1 MLSTAIALMNQFSYR
16 KKFALLG
23 VISLM
28 SVSVLIYSLF
38 LGLDRVVEN
47 SQRQLEGLKF
57 IEPLTQLNQKLQA
70 HRGLITAILAGESNL
85 QTKVP
90 ALQENINTSLIA
102 LEQQLP
108 SYLASSN
115 LWIKINNNWNQIK
128 SHRLDTNPADI
139 YIKHSQAINY
149 LQFFKVQIADEYSLT
164 FDPNVDTFYLIDTII
179 NKQPDTVE
187 QLAQIR
193 GLGTKI
199 LIKSPVSSY
208 QMEEMRTLLAKQ
220 EASQRHLDA
229 NFNKIADFN
238 RDIAR
243 SIRRSTKENALAS
256 QKVVKLVKNHIFNP
270 DPSMQAATFFKQTTF
285 AINRS
290 YLEVYNILLP
300 LAEMM
305 IAEHL
310 REAQHILLF
319 SISISILLML
329 IVFYLGFGIYLS
341 MNTNIQAL
349 SRALEKFSQGELQE
363 RIILESNDELNE
375 IGNSFNQLA
384 ERITDLIDASEHSNK
399 KLQQVLDS
407 LLTMTAILEPDGT
420 LDFANTPPL
429 QLAGLNMDDIM
440 GKKFWDCPWFV
451 FDKSIRNQI
460 RQDCR
465 LAAQGESI
473 EREIEFNFTG
483 KRIWVD
489 FSVHPV
495 LNDDQT
501 PLFLVAEARDATRRR
516 IAEEHSKRNQKMNA
530 LGKLVGGIA
539 HDYNNMLGVI
549 LGYAELMEMINADQ
563 PDMGNYI
570 NEIIRA
576 GERGRA
582 LTRKML
588 AFSKS
593 ESSNPTACHI
603 NETLLSLKDM
613 LSKSMTAAINLQ
625 YDLCS
630 NPGAVWMDVNEF
642 EDAILNLCINA
653 KYAMPQGG
661 VLTITTQN
669 VFLNRDQAQL
679 MGLTANDYVLLSIT
693 DTGIGMDQETQIHI
707 FDPFFT
713 TKGDAGNGLGLSQ
726 VFGFMERSGGAIS
739 VQSRLNKGSQFNL
752 YFPRYH
758 EPLTTSEPVDKLS
771 EPQLTGDECILVVD
785 DEPALRELANQL
797 LTQFGYKVLTAPSG
811 SVALNILAAQP
822 VDLMLSDVIMPNMN
836 GYELAKQVALKY
848 PNVKIQLASGFNDT
862 DLMDSEQ
869 YLRDNLLHKPYS
881 SKELLIRIRFL
892 LDGYLLPSPTS
903 KN

>member
-70 HRGLITAILAGESNL
+70 HRGLITAIFTGDTNL

-90 ALQENINTSLIA
+90 ALEENINKSLQE
-102 LEQQLP
+102 LESQLP

-128 SHRLDTNPADI
+128 ARRLDTNAADI
-139 YIKHSQAINY
+139 YVKHSQAINY
-149 LQFFKVQIADEYSLT
+149 LQFFKVQIADEYALT

-179 NKQPDTVE
+179 NKQSETIE

-193 GLGTKI
+193 GVGTNI
-199 LIKSPVSSY
+199 LVNASVASH
-208 QMEEMRTLLAKQ
+208 QMEEMRSLLAKL

-243 SIRRSTKENALAS
+243 PIRRSAKEIALSS
-256 QKVVKLVKNHIFNP
+256 QKVVKLVKNHIFIP
-270 DPSMQAATFFKQTTF
+270 DSSMQAEVFFRQTSI
-285 AINRS
+285 AINHS
-290 YLEVYNILLP
+290 YLEVYNALLP
-300 LAEMM
+300 FAENM
-305 IAEHL
+305 INEHL

-341 MNTNIQAL
+341 MNTSIQSL
-349 SRALEKFSQGELQE
+349 SQALEKFSQGELSE
-363 RIILESNDELNE
+363 RIVLESDDELNE

-384 ERITDLIDASEHSNK
+384 ERITHLIDASEHSKK

-429 QLAGLNMDDIM
+429 QLSGLTMNDVM
-440 GKKFWDCPWFV
+440 GQKLWQCPWFA
-451 FDKSIRNQI
+451 FDASIQDQI
-460 RQDCR
+460 RLDCER
-465 LAAQGESI
+465 AAQGEAL
-473 EREIEFNFTG
+473 EREIKFSLG
-483 KRIWVD
+483 DKHIWVD
-489 FSVHPV
+489 FSIHPV
-495 LNDDQT
+495 LNEVQR

-516 IAEEHSKRNQKMNA
+516 MAEEHSKRSQKMNA

-549 LGYAELMEMINADQ
+549 LGYAELMEMMSSDKPEIA
-563 PDMGNYI
+563 GYI

-593 ESSNPTACHI
+593 ESSNPTNCHI
-603 NETLLSLKDM
+603 NNTLLNLKDM
-613 LSKSMTAAINLQ
+613 LSKSMTASINLQ
-625 YDLCS
+625 YDLCP
-630 NPGAVWMDVNEF
+630 NPGMVWMDVNEF

-661 VLTITTQN
+661 VLTLTTQN
-669 VFLNRDQAQL
+669 IFLNRNEAQL
-679 MGLTANDYVLLSIT
+679 MGLTANHYVMLSIT
-693 DTGIGMDQETQIHI
+693 DTGIGMDEETKIHI

-739 VQSRLNKGSQFNL
+739 VFSRLNEGSRFNL
-752 YFPRYH
+752 YFPRYQ
-758 EPLTTSEPVDKLS
+758 EQIQPNESVDKNT

-797 LTQFGYKVLTAPSG
+797 LTHFGYKVLTAASG

-822 VDLMLSDVIMPNMN
+822 VDLLLSDVIMPNMN

-848 PNVKIQLASGFNDT
+848 PDVKIQLASGFNDT
-862 DLMDSEQ
+862 HLMDSEQ
-869 YLRDNLLHKPYS
+869 HLRDNLLHKPYS
-881 SKELLIRIRFL
+881 SKELLTRIRFL
-892 LDGYLLPSPTS
+892 LDGYLLPSPTP